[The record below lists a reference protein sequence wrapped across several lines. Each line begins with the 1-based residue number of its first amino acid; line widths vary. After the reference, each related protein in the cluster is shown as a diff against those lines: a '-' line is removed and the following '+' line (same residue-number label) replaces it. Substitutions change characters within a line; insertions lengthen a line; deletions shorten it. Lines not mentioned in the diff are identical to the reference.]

1 MELRLGKMSSK
12 EVAAWLGVSYLSYK
26 NNIVKHTK
34 KLLPYCEFEVVFGG
48 IQVSEIYE
56 SVYDKGSVRKD
67 KELILREITLCLS
80 EQEGLASISGMAR
93 KFVKLG
99 QYSSFMTARRH
110 LTLAA
115 NELFGKTDG
124 LISHGEAGNR
134 EYIWGIKV
142 DDYNHYRMLTEKE
155 EEIFNNLISSVYASE
170 PEQIKKTALLEEALR
185 RKEIDVDEYFNQK
198 DKLGLNTF
206 VDCIFKFRELTG
218 ETIVRCTKHE
228 LMESYDFIENKEA

>member
-1 MELRLGKMSSK
+1 MELRLGKMSSR

-26 NNIVKHTK
+26 NNIAKHTK
-34 KLLPYCEFEVVFGG
+34 KLLPYCEFKVVFGG
-48 IQVSEIYE
+48 IEISEIYE
-56 SVYDKGSVRKD
+56 PVYDKGSVRKD

-93 KFVKLG
+93 KFTKLG
-99 QYSSFMTARRH
+99 HYTSIRTARRH

-142 DDYNHYRMLTEKE
+142 DDYNHYRMLTENE
-155 EEIFNNLISSVYASE
+155 EEIFNNLISSIYASE
-170 PEQIKKTALLEEALR
+170 PEQIKKAALLEEALR

-198 DKLGLNTF
+198 DTLGLNTF

-218 ETIVRCTKHE
+218 EIIVRCTKHE
-228 LMESYDFIENKEA
+228 LMESYDFIENEEV